1 MHARNC
7 FQTTVEDILVKK
19 LYNMATQKLQ
29 SRKQITFE
37 YMNR

>member
-1 MHARNC
+1 MHVRNC
-7 FQTTVEDILVKK
+7 FQTTVEDIVVKN
-19 LYNMATQKLQ
+19 LYNIATQKLH